1 MRRFPISWLAAGV
14 TIGATSMFLFDPDRG
29 RRRRHRLEDR
39 TRSAV
44 GTVEDL
50 AGKARRD
57 VTNRAH
63 GLAARARGSSSTR
76 RGRTL
81 IRLGS
86 PERRLLEGGAGA
98 LAVLWGV
105 AHRGLLGLGAVV
117 GGGYLLAC
125 AAVTRKD
132 GIIQVQKTI
141 TIRAPI
147 QHVFRFWSQFE
158 NFPRFMEH
166 VLDVKTNGQR
176 SQWRVKGP
184 AGIAIEWDAE
194 ITQLVENRTIA
205 WRSLD
210 GSPVHHHGEA
220 HFEPDGDNATRI
232 SIHMAYD
239 PPGGALGHAVAGF
252 LLGDPKTM
260 MDDDLL
266 RMKSLLE
273 LGKTTAHSRHV
284 TSDDFH

>member
-1 MRRFPISWLAAGV
+1 
-14 TIGATSMFLFDPDRG
+14 MFLFDPDRG

-166 VLDVKTNGQR
+166 VREVTRDRKNPLR
-176 SQWRVKGP
+176 SHWEVAGP
-184 AGIAIEWDAE
+184 GGVTMKWDAE
-194 ITQLVENRTIA
+194 VTRHVPDELFA
-205 WRSLD
+205 WKTLP
-210 GSPVHHHGEA
+210 GSGIEHAGSISFEEVGEDTTRVHVRMTYH
-220 HFEPDGDNATRI
+220 
-232 SIHMAYD
+232 
-239 PPGGALGHAVAGF
+239 PPAGALGHAVATM
-252 LLGDPKTM
+252 LGADPKTR
-260 MDDDLL
+260 MDDDLV
-266 RMKSLLE
+266 RFKSLLE
-273 LGKTTAHSRHV
+273 EGRIRVHGQQIAREELSGPGIL
-284 TSDDFH
+284 